1 MEKKRER
8 KKKRKREIF
17 LSFFLTF
24 SLKSQKKKLPPQH
37 SLEYARPARLAL
49 WLAAEVAI
57 VGADVQEVVGSA
69 LALTLLSKGALSLP
83 AAIVASAA
91 SSFALLYVERL
102 GVRHLEALFALFI
115 GTMVRGERERARLVF
130 SFSLRA
136 AAEEKKRK
144 KQKNSALSRFRSP
157 LLSLF
162 KKK

>member
-1 MEKKRER
+1 M
-8 KKKRKREIF
+8 
-17 LSFFLTF
+17 
-24 SLKSQKKKLPPQH
+24 
-37 SLEYARPARLAL
+37 
-49 WLAAEVAI
+49 
-57 VGADVQEVVGSA
+57 
-69 LALTLLSKGALSLP
+69 LSKGALSLP

-144 KQKNSALSRFRSP
+144 KQKKLSSLSFSFP

>member
-1 MEKKRER
+1 M
-8 KKKRKREIF
+8 
-17 LSFFLTF
+17 
-24 SLKSQKKKLPPQH
+24 
-37 SLEYARPARLAL
+37 
-49 WLAAEVAI
+49 
-57 VGADVQEVVGSA
+57 
-69 LALTLLSKGALSLP
+69 LSKGALSLP